1 MKYLSRLSGLKFLPI
16 QKIHYG
22 QYKISLINKWAISE
36 EKKNDIYFENIYQ
49 RSFWLT
55 HSDAFFCKLSGHSF
69 GYSTETHY
77 IFPPS
82 QVWSLILILLAF
94 FGWSNLSLDS
104 RLKLINFVA
113 NFSQTWSL
121 TKLRQSTIAKDSLR
135 SMIDLDSS
143 WHFPH
148 KSVSRVGPETRL
160 SHLPFR
166 APRLAHFP
174 WLNLSSHWFS

>member
-1 MKYLSRLSGLKFLPI
+1 MSNFRG
-16 QKIHYG
+16 
-22 QYKISLINKWAISE
+22 
-36 EKKNDIYFENIYQ
+36 KKNDIYFENIYQ

-135 SMIDLDSS
+135 SMFDLDSS

>member
-1 MKYLSRLSGLKFLPI
+1 MSNFRGIKKKISILKIYTSGLSGSRTLTRFFASRLVTVL
-16 QKIHYG
+16 
-22 QYKISLINKWAISE
+22 
-36 EKKNDIYFENIYQ
+36 
-49 RSFWLT
+49 
-55 HSDAFFCKLSGHSF
+55 
-69 GYSTETHY
+69 GYATETHH

-82 QVWSLILILLAF
+82 QVWSQDIILIILAF

-104 RLKLINFVA
+104 RLKLVNFVA

-121 TKLRQSTIAKDSLR
+121 TKLRQSRIAKDCLR

-160 SHLPFR
+160 IHLPFH

>member
-1 MKYLSRLSGLKFLPI
+1 MSNFRGKKKMISILKIYTSGLSGSCTLTRFFASCLVTVL
-16 QKIHYG
+16 G
-22 QYKISLINKWAISE
+22 
-36 EKKNDIYFENIYQ
+36 YF
-49 RSFWLT
+49 
-55 HSDAFFCKLSGHSF
+55 
-69 GYSTETHY
+69 TETHH

-82 QVWSLILILLAF
+82 QVWSQDIILIILAF

-121 TKLRQSTIAKDSLR
+121 TKLRQSRIAKDCLR

-160 SHLPFR
+160 SHLPFH